1 MALTDKLTAI
11 ADAIREKMNTSAS
24 FTLNAMPGLIRSIQT
39 GSTSTTGVPDDIVTE
54 AKRVATG
61 ILSKKTGNSI
71 TFIAIS
77 DMHEMGDSD
86 HSDASIIKRYRKA
99 NLNAGQGARVIAEKI
114 NPDFFANLG
123 DLSWCSKTTTTHDLG
138 QSLVNARGYTAGIEP
153 LTECFFIPGN
163 HDVGYNTGY
172 FDENLVVGMIGNYR
186 YKDFTAKKVRVICL
200 NTADNTDG
208 IDSCE
213 RISGEQLQWFT
224 NALDLS
230 AKSDAAKWSIIILSH
245 HPLDYGSI
253 KPTANCLAAYVNGTN
268 YSATHDGMT
277 ISKDFT
283 GKNLATVVANF
294 HGHLHSLF
302 VTDISGTTVKRIA
315 IPNACFGR
323 NNEYGTEATT
333 YNKVDNGTGKNTAF
347 NVISIDLTQKIIYAD
362 CFGAG
367 YDRILSYG
375 TADVTSYSVTN
386 NLSNASTSNGAA
398 TVMGGSSYFAM
409 ITAKD
414 GYELDTV
421 TVKMSGVDITAT
433 AVSGSNI
440 SIPNVTGD
448 IVITVTTTVV
458 EDFEYGEFTN
468 MVLTAE
474 EKNSTAT
481 YNGVGYK
488 NDTYPTE
495 ANDGSVN
502 GIVCTGWIPY
512 SWNPNNVLYIKGAT
526 LNINNNKVRMLGFNT
541 KTSVN
546 GSVGYTY
553 GADRW
558 VERIEIEQLGNKYY
572 KLTPK
577 TNSSE
582 VKYIRLSLEGT
593 GENLIVTINEQI
605 HADNSGD
612 GPGVEPGTYTNLV
625 PTAVR
630 TDGVTVFNGVGY
642 MNGMYAT
649 NQSPNHY
656 AADANCVT
664 TGFIRMPLDVKAIYV
679 KGASWQATDNDHC
692 RVLAYSIL
700 GNTAALSQDFRFG
713 QSTAFTVESLGDNY
727 YKFTPSRTAFFRDE
741 YWYCMSLVGTGENL
755 IITHDEPIE

>member
-24 FTLNAMPGLIRSIQT
+24 LTLSAMPGLIRSIQT

-71 TFIAIS
+71 TFIAMS

-86 HSDASIIKRYRKA
+86 HSNASIIKRYRKA

-123 DLSWCSKTTTTHDLG
+123 DLSWCSKDTTVHDLG
-138 QSLVNARGYTAGIEP
+138 QSIVNARGYTAGIEP

-208 IDSCE
+208 TDSCE

-253 KPTANCLAAYVNGTN
+253 KPAASCLAAYVNGTN
-268 YSATHDGMT
+268 YSATHDGMS

-283 GKNLATVVANF
+283 GKNRATVIANF

-375 TADVTSYSVTN
+375 TADVTTYSITN

-414 GYELDTV
+414 GYELKTV

-433 AVSGSNI
+433 AYNNGVI
-440 SIPNVTGD
+440 TITEVTGD
-448 IVITVTTTVV
+448 IVITVTTVSNVTYDV
-458 EDFEYGEFTN
+458 TN
-468 MVLTAE
+468 LVPISQT
-474 EKNSTAT
+474 KDGSGV

-488 NDTYPTE
+488 NGAYPSDNG
-495 ANDGSVN
+495 ADGTNAACV
-502 GIVCTGWIPY
+502 VTGWIPY
-512 SWNPNNVLYIKGAT
+512 NKEIIYIRGAKLDTTNNYVRIRTYYPNKSDGLYIAGSSIAT
-526 LNINNNKVRMLGFNT
+526 YFT
-541 KTSVN
+541 
-546 GSVGYTY
+546 
-553 GADRW
+553 
-558 VERIEIEQLGNKYY
+558 IETLDTNYY

-577 TNSSE
+577 DNLTP
-582 VKYIRLSLEGT
+582 YAFYRISLVGT
-593 GENLIVTINEQI
+593 GENLIVTHNEPI
-605 HADNSGD
+605 ETGGSGGGGGD
-612 GPGVEPGTYTNLV
+612 DPGTGPVVYTNLV
-625 PTAVR
+625 PTAVA
-630 TDGVTVFNGVGY
+630 TDGITVFNGTGY
-642 MNGMYAT
+642 MNGQYA
-649 NQSPNHY
+649 SAPHHY
-656 AADANCVT
+656 TDAACVT
-664 TGFIRMPLDVKAIYV
+664 TGFIRLGTDVRAIYV
-679 KGASWQATDNDHC
+679 KGAEWTASNKHC
-692 RVLAYSIL
+692 RVHLYSTL
-700 GNTAALSQDFRFG
+700 GTQSGLSHKFEG
-713 QSTAFTVESLGDNY
+713 ATTGIFTVETLGTNY
-727 YKFTPSRTAFFRDE
+727 YKFTPSRVSLVAE

>member
-1 MALTDKLTAI
+1 MSVLKYKDPVTGEWLP
-11 ADAIREKMNTSAS
+11 AS
-24 FTLNAMPGLIRSIQT
+24 VLKIIST
-39 GSTSTTGVPDDIVTE
+39 GGTGGSGSVAGIPDDIVAE
-54 AKRVATG
+54 AERVASS
-61 ILSKKTGNSI
+61 IQSKKGSNSI
-71 TFIAIS
+71 TFIAMS

-208 IDSCE
+208 TDSCE
-213 RISGEQLQWFT
+213 RISGEQLQWFAD
-224 NALDLS
+224 ALDLS
-230 AKSDAAKWSIIILSH
+230 SKSDAAKWSIIILSH

-253 KPTANCLAAYVNGTN
+253 KPAANCLTAYVNGTN
-268 YSATHDGMT
+268 YSATHDGMS

-283 GKNLATVVANF
+283 GKNHATVIANF
-294 HGHLHSLF
+294 HGHLHSLY

-315 IPNACFGR
+315 VPNACFGR

-333 YNKVDNGTGKNTAF
+333 YNKTDNGTGKNTAF
-347 NVISIDLTQKIIYAD
+347 NVVSIDLTQKIIYAD

-375 TADVTSYSVTN
+375 TADVTTYSVTN
-386 NLSNASTSNGAA
+386 NLTNASNSNGSA
-398 TVMGGSSYFAM
+398 TVLGGSSYSAI
-409 ITAKD
+409 ITAD
-414 GYELDTV
+414 EGYDIDSV
-421 TVKMSGVDITAT
+421 TVKMGGADITAM
-433 AVSGSNI
+433 AYSNGTI
-440 SIPNVTGD
+440 TIAEVTGD
-448 IVITVTTTVV
+448 IVITVTTVSNVV
-458 EDFEYGEFTN
+458 YDVTN
-468 MVLTAE
+468 LVPTSQE
-474 EKNSTAT
+474 QNSTAV

-488 NDTYPTE
+488 NGVYASETG
-495 ANDGSVN
+495 DGTDASCVS
-502 GIVCTGWIPY
+502 TGWIPY
-512 SWNPNNVLYIKGAT
+512 TWSPDNVIYVRGASIT
-526 LNINNNKVRMLGFNT
+526 TASHVRFYGWNNKTTVNDKCYATGT
-541 KTSVN
+541 KGLSNHFT
-546 GSVGYTY
+546 
-553 GADRW
+553 
-558 VERIEIEQLGNKYY
+558 VEELDTEYY
-572 KLTPK
+572 KLTPLISV
-577 TNSSE
+577 TD
-582 VKYIRLSLEGT
+582 VQYIRISLIGT
-593 GENLIVTINEQI
+593 GENLIITVNEPI
-605 HADNSGD
+605 EVGGSGSGD
-612 GPGVEPGTYTNLV
+612 DSGIEPGVYTNLV
-625 PTAVR
+625 PTSVA
-630 TDGVTVFNGVGY
+630 TDGTTVFNGTGF

-649 NQSPNHY
+649 NKSPNHY
-656 AADANCVT
+656 TADANCVT

-700 GNTAALSQDFRFG
+700 GDISALSQDFRFNN
-713 QSTAFTVESLGDNY
+713 SDAFTVETLGDNY

>member
-24 FTLNAMPGLIRSIQT
+24 LTLSAMPGLIRSIQT

-71 TFIAIS
+71 TFIAMS

-86 HSDASIIKRYRKA
+86 HSNASIIKRYRKA

-208 IDSCE
+208 TDSCE

-253 KPTANCLAAYVNGTN
+253 KPAANCLAAYVNGTN
-268 YSATHDGMT
+268 YSATHDGMS

-283 GKNLATVVANF
+283 GKNRATVIANF

-375 TADVTSYSVTN
+375 TADVTTYSVTN

-414 GYELDTV
+414 GYELKTV
-421 TVKMSGVDITAT
+421 TVKMGGVDITAT
-433 AVSGSNI
+433 AYNNGVI
-440 SIPNVTGD
+440 TITEVTGD
-448 IVITVTTTVV
+448 IVITVTTVSNV
-458 EDFEYGEFTN
+458 IYDVTN
-468 MVLTAE
+468 LVPTSQT
-474 EKNSTAT
+474 KDGSGV

-488 NDTYPTE
+488 NGAYPSD
-495 ANDGSVN
+495 NGVDGTNAACV
-502 GIVCTGWIPY
+502 VTGWIPY
-512 SWNPNNVLYIKGAT
+512 NKEIIYIRGAKLDTTNNYVRIRTYYPNKSDGLYIAGSSIAAYFTIET
-526 LNINNNKVRMLGFNT
+526 LDTN
-541 KTSVN
+541 
-546 GSVGYTY
+546 
-553 GADRW
+553 
-558 VERIEIEQLGNKYY
+558 YY

-577 TNSSE
+577 DNLTP
-582 VKYIRLSLEGT
+582 YAFYRISLVGT
-593 GENLIVTINEQI
+593 GENLIITHNEPI
-605 HADNSGD
+605 ETGGSGGGGD
-612 GPGVEPGTYTNLV
+612 DPGTEPVVYTNLV
-625 PTAVR
+625 PTAVA
-630 TDGVTVFNGVGY
+630 TDGITVFNGTGY
-642 MNGMYAT
+642 MNGQYA
-649 NQSPNHY
+649 SAPHHY
-656 AADANCVT
+656 TDAACVT
-664 TGFIRMPLDVKAIYV
+664 TGFIRLGTDVRAIYV
-679 KGASWQATDNDHC
+679 KGAEWTASNKHC
-692 RVLAYSIL
+692 RVHLYSTL
-700 GNTAALSQDFRFG
+700 GTQSGLSHKFEG
-713 QSTAFTVESLGDNY
+713 ATTGIFTVETLGTNY
-727 YKFTPSRTAFFRDE
+727 YKFTPSRVSLVAE

>member
-24 FTLNAMPGLIRSIQT
+24 LTLSAMPGLIRSIQT

-213 RISGEQLQWFT
+213 RISGEQLQWFAD
-224 NALDLS
+224 ALDLS
-230 AKSDAAKWSIIILSH
+230 AKSDAAKWGIIILSH

-253 KPTANCLAAYVNGTN
+253 KPAANCLVAYVNGTN
-268 YSATHDGMT
+268 YSATHDGMS
-277 ISKDFT
+277 INKDFT
-283 GKNLATVVANF
+283 GKNHATVIANF

-347 NVISIDLTQKIIYAD
+347 NVVSIDLTQKIIYAD

-375 TADVTSYSVTN
+375 TADVTTYSVTN

-414 GYELDTV
+414 GYELKTV

-433 AVSGSNI
+433 AYNNGVI
-440 SIPNVTGD
+440 TITEVTGD
-448 IVITVTTTVV
+448 IVITVTTVSNVTYDV
-458 EDFEYGEFTN
+458 TN
-468 MVLTAE
+468 LVPTSQT
-474 EKNSTAT
+474 KDGSGV

-488 NDTYPTE
+488 NGAYPSDNG
-495 ANDGSVN
+495 ADGTNAACV
-502 GIVCTGWIPY
+502 VTGWIPY
-512 SWNPNNVLYIKGAT
+512 NKEIIYIRGAKLDTTNNYVRIRTYYPNKSDGLYIAGSSIAT
-526 LNINNNKVRMLGFNT
+526 YFT
-541 KTSVN
+541 
-546 GSVGYTY
+546 
-553 GADRW
+553 
-558 VERIEIEQLGNKYY
+558 IETLDTNYY

-577 TNSSE
+577 DNLTP
-582 VKYIRLSLEGT
+582 YAFYRISLVGT
-593 GENLIVTINEQI
+593 GENLIVTHDEPIEI
-605 HADNSGD
+605 GGSGGGD
-612 GPGVEPGTYTNLV
+612 DPGTEPVLYTNLV
-625 PTAVR
+625 PTAVA
-630 TDGVTVFNGVGY
+630 TDGITVFNGTGY
-642 MNGMYAT
+642 MNGQYA
-649 NQSPNHY
+649 SAPHHY
-656 AADANCVT
+656 TDAACVT
-664 TGFIRMPLDVKAIYV
+664 TGFIRLGTDVRAIYV
-679 KGASWQATDNDHC
+679 KGAEWTASNNHC
-692 RVLAYSIL
+692 RVHLYSTL
-700 GNTAALSQDFRFG
+700 GTQSGLSHKFEG
-713 QSTAFTVESLGDNY
+713 ATTGIFTVETLGTNY
-727 YKFTPSRTAFFRDE
+727 YKFTPSRVSLVAE
-741 YWYCMSLVGTGENL
+741 YWYCMSLIGTGENL

>member
-24 FTLNAMPGLIRSIQT
+24 LTLSAMPGLIRSIQT

-213 RISGEQLQWFT
+213 RISGEQLQWFAD
-224 NALDLS
+224 ALDLS
-230 AKSDAAKWSIIILSH
+230 AKSDAAKWGIIILSH

-253 KPTANCLAAYVNGTN
+253 KPAANCLVAYVNGTN
-268 YSATHDGMT
+268 YSATHDGMS
-277 ISKDFT
+277 INKDFT
-283 GKNLATVVANF
+283 GKNHATVIANF

-333 YNKVDNGTGKNTAF
+333 YNKIDNGTGKNTVF
-347 NVISIDLTQKIIYAD
+347 NVVSIDLTQKIIYAD

-375 TADVTSYSVTN
+375 TADVTTYSVTN

-433 AVSGSNI
+433 AYNNGMI
-440 SIPNVTGD
+440 TITEVTGD
-448 IVITVTTTVV
+448 IVITVTTVGNVTYDV
-458 EDFEYGEFTN
+458 TN
-468 MVLTAE
+468 LVPTSQT
-474 EKNSTAT
+474 KDGSGV

-488 NDTYPTE
+488 NGAYPSDNG
-495 ANDGSVN
+495 ADGTNAACV
-502 GIVCTGWIPY
+502 VTGWIPY
-512 SWNPNNVLYIKGAT
+512 NKEIIYIRGAKLDTTNNYVRIRTYYPNKSDGLYIAGSSIAT
-526 LNINNNKVRMLGFNT
+526 YFT
-541 KTSVN
+541 
-546 GSVGYTY
+546 
-553 GADRW
+553 
-558 VERIEIEQLGNKYY
+558 IETLDTNYY

-577 TNSSE
+577 DNLTP
-582 VKYIRLSLEGT
+582 YAFYRISLVGT
-593 GENLIVTINEQI
+593 GENLIVTHDEPIEI
-605 HADNSGD
+605 GGSGGGD
-612 GPGVEPGTYTNLV
+612 DPGTEPVLYTNLV
-625 PTAVR
+625 PTAVA
-630 TDGVTVFNGVGY
+630 TDGITVFNGTGY
-642 MNGMYAT
+642 MNGQYA
-649 NQSPNHY
+649 SAPHHY
-656 AADANCVT
+656 TDAACVT
-664 TGFIRMPLDVKAIYV
+664 TGFIRLGTDVRAIYV
-679 KGASWQATDNDHC
+679 KGAEWTASNSHC
-692 RVLAYSIL
+692 RVHLYATL
-700 GNTAALSQDFRFG
+700 GTQSGLSHKFEG
-713 QSTAFTVESLGDNY
+713 ATTGVFTVETLGTNY
-727 YKFTPSRTAFFRDE
+727 YKFTPSRASLVAE
-741 YWYCMSLVGTGENL
+741 YWYCISLVGTGENL